1 MNIIVMM
8 DETGCIGIDDDQP
21 VRLQEDLA
29 RFKKFTNHKIVVC
42 GRKTISTFP
51 DQVPLKNRSTIVVS
65 KTLNK
70 AHFLMCPDR
79 NVIVVSNPFEII
91 EMLKDVNSSDI
102 WVIGGASIY
111 RELLPW
117 TNRVF
122 ITQVHTK
129 FRNSIIMPTENFESK
144 NLAPNIAY
152 FPINIIDQQF
162 EIVETTN
169 IDDYDRLTNKK
180 YKTTFSEYVRL

>member
-1 MNIIVMM
+1 MT
-8 DETGCIGIDDDQP
+8 TG
-21 VRLQEDLA
+21 
-29 RFKKFTNHKIVVC
+29 KTVVC
-42 GRKTISTFP
+42 GRKTVETFP
-51 DQVPLKNRSTIVVS
+51 DQLPLPNRSTIVIS
-65 KTLNK
+65 KTLSLTSYLNITN
-70 AHFLMCPDR
+70 R
-79 NVIVVSNPFEII
+79 NSIIVRDPFEVVKL
-91 EMLKDVNSSDI
+91 LKDVNSSNI

-129 FRNSIIMPTENFESK
+129 FVSGITTSMDNMQKMCASTK
-144 NLAPNIAY
+144 VY

-180 YKTTFSEYVRL
+180 YKTTFSEYVSL

>member
-1 MNIIVMM
+1 MNMIVMM
-8 DETGCIGIDDDQP
+8 DDMGCIGINGDQP
-21 VRLQEDLA
+21 IHLNEDLK
-29 RFKKFTNHKIVVC
+29 RFKEMTTGKTVVC
-42 GRKTISTFP
+42 GRKTVETFP
-51 DQVPLKNRSTIVVS
+51 DQLPLPNRSTIVIS
-65 KTLNK
+65 KTLSLTSYLNTTN
-70 AHFLMCPDR
+70 R
-79 NVIVVSNPFEII
+79 NSIIVRDPFEVVKL
-91 EMLKDVNSSDI
+91 LKDVNSSNI

-129 FRNSIIMPTENFESK
+129 FVSGITTSMDNMQKMCASTK
-144 NLAPNIAY
+144 VY